1 MIKSIYIVFFLLLV
15 SNTVFA
21 QRFVETQTIELPDT
35 ISVIQTDWVDLD
47 NDGLL
52 DVLIIAEN
60 QKGQYFYTYKNDTV
74 NGFSFVKAQPTGFSE
89 AIYLPVDYD
98 GDNKMDVAVSGLKST
113 LPMTSVL
120 TNLGGFE
127 FQEIP
132 LGLEVRGTVMQFS
145 DFNYDG
151 KRELI
156 LSGEDTQG
164 PFLNFYRNINNNWE
178 IVNDSLKVNAT
189 DIQVFDFNG
198 DIFPDIAVSGI
209 DANGSAYLA
218 IQYTDGNFKF
228 KDTFIFPD
236 AVKGTIEVADITND
250 GFFDLLI
257 GGENDNG
264 IYKTYRALNLEDD
277 FTVSEISVQLDK
289 PRLFVADIDIDGV
302 VDNSLLGFLLPD
314 TINVVQQSNSTV
326 EELPHEDLKHQRF
339 GDLEKD
345 GDLDVLQITRKEKQN
360 LRIFTNNTTTVNRPP
375 GASTFSVNAPVYDR
389 QFIYWNKSADDH
401 TNALSIT
408 YDIAIWNA
416 TSQVLTGE
424 FDLEINNRLTVSHG
438 NSGPANYSLL
448 KLPGQEMEYSIQS
461 IDNSFHVGEFTC
473 KGKLNSG
480 GGGGVPCEVPVAYA
494 DMDLCS
500 DENVV
505 IETSREVLWFSFADG
520 YLGTSKDLSF
530 VAEKSDTLFYFDRD
544 SLCGFVQVF
553 NLNVSDSLT
562 RETFTTKHVCLD
574 EIIPFSVESEWD
586 SIAWSSAKL
595 GFLSNAASI
604 DFKVVE
610 RDTVQAYLLNKP
622 SCIDIR
628 KTELIISIPEVS
640 VNGEVF
646 QIMKGS
652 SVQLEASGG
661 ETYQWSPPTGL
672 SDAQISNPIATPTI
686 TTEYEVTIGDS
697 LGCIVS
703 KKVLVKVEQTAFIPS
718 LFTPNQDGSND
729 YLKVYGLASANGFNL
744 KIYNREGNT
753 VFETSDPA
761 SVGWDGTKSGVAQ
774 PNGVYYWK
782 VEGNYNSGEKLLLN
796 GKSSGSVVLM
806 R

>member
-1 MIKSIYIVFFLLLV
+1 MNKSIQLVFFFVFASNVLL
-15 SNTVFA
+15 A

-35 ISVIQTDWVDLD
+35 VSVIQSEWVDLD

-52 DVLIIAEN
+52 DILIIAEN
-60 QKGQYFYTYKNDTV
+60 ANGQYFLTYKNDTV
-74 NGFSFVKAQPTGFSE
+74 AGFSFVKAQHTGFSE
-89 AIYLPVDYD
+89 AIYLLVDYD

-113 LPMTSVL
+113 LPLTSIL

-132 LGLEVRGTVMQFS
+132 LGLEVQGSAMRFS
-145 DFNYDG
+145 DFNSDG
-151 KRELI
+151 KKELI
-156 LSGEDTQG
+156 LSGENAQG
-164 PFLNFYRNINNNWE
+164 PFLNFYRYTNNNWQ
-178 IVNDSLKVNAT
+178 IVNDSLKVKAT

-198 DIFPDIAVSGI
+198 DIFPDIVVSGI
-209 DANGSAYLA
+209 DANGSSYLA
-218 IQYTDGNFKF
+218 IQYTDGNFNF
-228 KDTFIFPD
+228 KNTFVFPN
-236 AVKGTIEVADITND
+236 AVNGTIEVADITND

-264 IYKTYRALNLEDD
+264 IYKTYRALNIEDA

-289 PRLFVADIDIDGV
+289 PCLFVADIDIDGI
-302 VDNSLLGFLLPD
+302 VDNSLLGFLLSD
-314 TINVVQQSNSTV
+314 TINIIQQSSSTS
-326 EELPHEDLKHQRF
+326 EELSHEGLKHQRF

-360 LRIFTNNTTTVNRPP
+360 LRIFTNTTTTINRPP
-375 GASTFSVNAPVYDR
+375 GASTFSVNTPVYDR

-408 YDIAIWNA
+408 YDIAIWSTA
-416 TSQVLTGE
+416 SHVLMGE
-424 FDLEINNRLTVSHG
+424 FDLEINKRLTVSHG

-448 KLPGQEMEYSIQS
+448 KLPNQEMEYSIQS

-473 KGKLNSG
+473 KGKLG
-480 GGGGVPCEVPVAYA
+480 GGSGGGVPCEVAVAYT
-494 DMDLCS
+494 DMTFCN
-500 DENVV
+500 DEEVA

-553 NLNVSDSLT
+553 KVDVSDSLV
-562 RETFTTKHVCLD
+562 RETFTTKYACLD
-574 EIIPFSVESEWD
+574 DVVSFSVENTWD
-586 SIAWSSAKL
+586 SVVWSSPLL
-595 GFLSNAASI
+595 GFISNATSI
-604 DFKVVE
+604 DFKVTE
-610 RDTVQAYLLNKP
+610 PDTLQAYLLNKP
-622 SCIDIR
+622 GCIEIR
-628 KTELIISIPEVS
+628 KTEVKISIPEVS

-661 ETYQWSPPTGL
+661 ETYSWSPSTNL
-672 SDAQISNPIATPTI
+672 SNSQISNPVATPPI
-686 TTEYEVTIGDS
+686 TTEYEVLVGDS
-697 LGCIVS
+697 LGCTVS

-718 LFTPNQDGSND
+718 LFTPNQDGNND
-729 YLKVYGLASANGFNL
+729 HLKVYGLTTANGFNL
-744 KIYNREGNT
+744 KIYNREGNA
-753 VFETSDPA
+753 VFETSDPLSA
-761 SVGWDGTKSGVAQ
+761 GWDGTKSGVEQ

-782 VEGNYNSGEKLLLN
+782 VEGSYSNGAKLLLN
-796 GKSSGSVVLM
+796 GKTSGSVVLM